1 MFCKYFTMAGIN
13 SSPFDLH
20 NQYLIINRPQN
31 NDDIVVRTCK
41 EKAAKKDHKVKGTD
55 CESVNWNKN
64 ELSSDTS

>member
-1 MFCKYFTMAGIN
+1 MAGIN

-41 EKAAKKDHKVKGTD
+41 EKAAKKDRKVKGTD
-55 CESVNWNKN
+55 CESVN
-64 ELSSDTS
+64 